1 MRTGHLLRAAV
12 VFCVLV
18 CIGASAF
25 AAVEIRYMANPRM
38 TAFGDDVNELLVEI
52 FNELNPDIKVVY
64 EPATAAWQDR
74 ATVQMAAGS
83 APDVI
88 AGFDHWFRAWLDQGQ
103 ALDLLPYL
111 PSGYLDD
118 FVPSHIRLFHI
129 DGKQYALPLYT
140 GISALYYN
148 QDMFEA
154 IGLTPPDETWD
165 WDDLLDA
172 ARKLTRRDETG
183 MVTTYGTDVQVA
195 WDRVIL
201 WIWENDGEVIEEG
214 QFVGS
219 HVTFDAPEVVEAIQ
233 FLQDLIHS
241 HEVAPSW
248 IQLGM
253 DPWVGFWR
261 GDTVAM
267 WQSGSWDIANT
278 LQQAPFQWNVSVRP
292 RGRNGTA
299 AAVHTSDGIMV
310 YKGTPHPEA
319 AARFVQFLTSRDAQ
333 EILMYQANLQPA
345 RLSLGIDYATA
356 TAPARQGINMGVFVE
371 QTAYA
376 RPAPFFTEQT
386 RVSNVMI
393 TTFNQVIYQN
403 TMPAQSAMENLT
415 RELNAIMRGE
425 EPEN

>member
-154 IGLTPPDETWD
+154 IGLTPPDET
-165 WDDLLDA
+165 
-172 ARKLTRRDETG
+172 
-183 MVTTYGTDVQVA
+183 
-195 WDRVIL
+195 
-201 WIWENDGEVIEEG
+201 
-214 QFVGS
+214 
-219 HVTFDAPEVVEAIQ
+219 
-233 FLQDLIHS
+233 
-241 HEVAPSW
+241 
-248 IQLGM
+248 
-253 DPWVGFWR
+253 
-261 GDTVAM
+261 
-267 WQSGSWDIANT
+267 
-278 LQQAPFQWNVSVRP
+278 
-292 RGRNGTA
+292 
-299 AAVHTSDGIMV
+299 
-310 YKGTPHPEA
+310 
-319 AARFVQFLTSRDAQ
+319 
-333 EILMYQANLQPA
+333 
-345 RLSLGIDYATA
+345 
-356 TAPARQGINMGVFVE
+356 
-371 QTAYA
+371 
-376 RPAPFFTEQT
+376 
-386 RVSNVMI
+386 
-393 TTFNQVIYQN
+393 
-403 TMPAQSAMENLT
+403 
-415 RELNAIMRGE
+415 
-425 EPEN
+425 

>member
-1 MRTGHLLRAAV
+1 MRVNHVLRAAV
-12 VFCVLV
+12 FLFLLV
-18 CIGASAF
+18 CIGASTL
-25 AAVEIRYMANPRM
+25 AAAEIRYMANPRM

-52 FNELNPDIKVVY
+52 FNELNPDVKVVY

-88 AGFDHWFRAWLDQGQ
+88 SGFDHWFRAWLEQGQ
-103 ALDLLPYL
+103 ALDLTPYL
-111 PSGYLDD
+111 PAGYLDD
-118 FVPSHIRLFHI
+118 FVPTHVQLFNI
-129 DGKQYALPLYT
+129 DGRQLALPLYT

-154 IGLTPPDETWD
+154 IGLSAPDAGWN
-165 WDDLLDA
+165 WDDLLEA
-172 ARKLTRRDETG
+172 ARKLTKRDATG

-195 WDRVIL
+195 WDRVVL
-201 WIWENDGEVIEEG
+201 WIWENDGNVIDEG
-214 QFVGS
+214 AFVGRQ
-219 HVTFDAPEVVEAIQ
+219 VNFNTPEVVEAVQ

-241 HEVAPSW
+241 YEVAPSW

-253 DPWVGFWR
+253 DPWHGFWR
-261 GDTVAM
+261 GDKVAM
-267 WQSGSWDIANT
+267 WQSGSWDVANT
-278 LQQAPFQWNVSVRP
+278 LQNAPFQWNVSVRP
-292 RGRNGTA
+292 RGLTGTP
-299 AAVHTSDGIMV
+299 AAVHTSDGVMV
-310 YKGTPHPEA
+310 YKGTQHPEA
-319 AARFVQFLTSRDAQ
+319 AARFVQFLTDRDAQ

-345 RLSLGIDYATA
+345 RLSLGVDYATA
-356 TAPARQGINMGVFVE
+356 TLPAREGIDMQVFIE

-376 RPAPFFTEQT
+376 RPAPFFAEQT

-403 TMPAQSAMENLT
+403 SLPAQAAMENLT

-425 EPEN
+425 ELDN